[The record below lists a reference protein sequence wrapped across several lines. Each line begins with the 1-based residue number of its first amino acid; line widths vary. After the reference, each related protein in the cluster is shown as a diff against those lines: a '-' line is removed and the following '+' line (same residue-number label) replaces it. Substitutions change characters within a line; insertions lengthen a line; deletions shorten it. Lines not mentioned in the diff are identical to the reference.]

1 MTIPN
6 IPVATIGTNR
16 ELRLTRIERTQA
28 SCEGIYG
35 TRQEA
40 VRYPNDGNRG
50 RIHAG
55 NRWITTRQPGT
66 ARKKS

>member
-6 IPVATIGTNR
+6 IPVATRGTNR
-16 ELRLTRIERTQA
+16 ELRLTGIERTQA
-28 SCEGIYG
+28 PCEGIYG

-40 VRYPNDGNRG
+40 VGYPNNGSRG
-50 RIHAG
+50 LIHAG
-55 NRWITTRQPGT
+55 NRWITTRRPGT